1 MIPAMIGA
9 GKDCESYYENLPP
22 ADRQVLLNLVN
33 KTTIP
38 QLGALLKSCA
48 VLISADTG
56 TAHFALALD
65 VPVVDVFYLNDEAN
79 LAAWGPK
86 AFYRHRLI
94 ARGGDF
100 SAENIWKNAQD
111 LIEENSSL

>member
-1 MIPAMIGA
+1 M
-9 GKDCESYYENLPP
+9 
-22 ADRQVLLNLVN
+22 
-33 KTTIP
+33 
-38 QLGALLKSCA
+38 
-48 VLISADTG
+48 
-56 TAHFALALD
+56 
-65 VPVVDVFYLNDEAN
+65 NDEAN

-111 LIEENSSL
+111 LMEENSSL